1 MIGLKI
7 EGQDKAVA
15 QLDDIAKALDSGKVQ
30 GVLKTNGKRIID
42 SARAMAPHRTG
53 TLKRAIGWISKSDKQ
68 FRNVALIGIKATK
81 NKSGKNDP
89 GKYGNIIQTDSR
101 TGKRRANKFM
111 QMALEINQ
119 NAVTEGIKKGLE
131 NIIKNP
137 KTNK

>member
-1 MIGLKI
+1 MIKMQI
-7 EGQDKAVA
+7 EGEEQVIAE
-15 QLDDIAKALDSGKVQ
+15 LDNIVKALDSGRVQ
-30 GVLKTNGKRIID
+30 GVLKTNGQRIID
-42 SARAMAPHRTG
+42 SARAMAPHKTG

-81 NKSGKNDP
+81 NKSAKANP

-137 KTNK
+137 KTNQ

>member
-7 EGQDKAVA
+7 TGKDEAIA
-15 QLDDIAKALDSGKVQ
+15 QLDDIVKALDSGKVQ
-30 GVLKTNGKRIID
+30 GVLKTNGQRIID
-42 SARAMAPHRTG
+42 SARAMAPHKTG

-81 NKSGKNDP
+81 NKSAKANP

-137 KTNK
+137 KTNQ